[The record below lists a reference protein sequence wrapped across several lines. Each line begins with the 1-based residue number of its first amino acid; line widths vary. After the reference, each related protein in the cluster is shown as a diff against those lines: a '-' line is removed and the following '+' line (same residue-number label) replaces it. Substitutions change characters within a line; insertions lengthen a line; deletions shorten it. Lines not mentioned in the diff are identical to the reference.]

1 MASAE
6 SMRSALVSRSALR
19 CKDSRLDFY
28 VRFVTLRRVL
38 ATSWKAIGRI
48 RPIWSRLDA
57 PKERRELLARL
68 TRIPAPDL
76 SAMNTGKRPMTM
88 AKAERIMAAVPGVTL
103 LDLGAPV
110 AGEVQPARLALAL
123 AQLREA
129 MEAVTF
135 PRAMRVAARAS

>member
-1 MASAE
+1 VASAE

-110 AGEVQPARLALAL
+110 AGEGTACPS
-123 AQLREA
+123 
-129 MEAVTF
+129 
-135 PRAMRVAARAS
+135 RAGSRTTERSDGGCNVPQSDEGGG